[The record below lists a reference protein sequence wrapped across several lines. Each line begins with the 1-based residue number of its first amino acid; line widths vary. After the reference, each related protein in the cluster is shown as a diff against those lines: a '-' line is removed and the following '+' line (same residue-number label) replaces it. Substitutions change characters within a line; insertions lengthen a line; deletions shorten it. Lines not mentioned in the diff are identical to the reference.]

1 MMDKQ
6 FLPLTREEMENRG
19 WDRPDFCLVTGDAY
33 VDHPS
38 FGTAIIGRVLESQ
51 GFKVA
56 VIAQPDWK
64 SVHDFQRFGRPRL
77 GFLVNSGN
85 IDSMV
90 CHYTASKKRRS
101 DDAYTPGGKTGA
113 RPDRAV
119 IVYTNMIR
127 QAYRNIPVIIGGIEA
142 SLRRFAHYDYWE
154 DKVRRSILV
163 DSGADLLIY
172 GMGERPV
179 VEIAQALAAGIPIG
193 QITYVNGTCYQA
205 PSLEGV
211 DAVKEIES
219 FEQVRTDK
227 HAYARAFL
235 EQHRQTDAIRG
246 QRLAQK
252 HGDGYLVMNPP
263 AMPLS
268 MQEMDAVYAL
278 PYMRAPHPS
287 YQAHIPGV
295 DEVEFSI
302 TSCRGCYG
310 GCSFC
315 ALTYHQG
322 RRVQVR
328 SHASIL
334 EEAER
339 MTRSPRFKGYIH
351 DVGGPT
357 ANFRQTACKQQQ
369 KNGVCPDRP
378 CLYPRCKNLV
388 VDHEDYRKLLVKL
401 RKLPGIKKVFVR
413 SGLRY
418 DYMMYDTNEA
428 FFRELVEHHI
438 SGQLKVAPE
447 HISDRV
453 LARMGK
459 PPRALYDQFV
469 HKYRTLNEQLG
480 KNQYIVPYFMSSHP
494 GSDLHAAIELACY
507 LKKTGQRPEQVQDF
521 YPTPGTLSTT
531 MFYTGLDPR
540 TMEPVYVP
548 RSYEEKRMQR
558 ALLQFYRKENA
569 PLVRQALRKAGR
581 EDLIGY
587 AAHCLVWPERTETRG
602 RTSAQNTA
610 TGKRPPLSS
619 NRVKPKKRTT
629 KGHKAG
635 TKQQQ
640 AQAVRLKQKTKHGG

>member
-1 MMDKQ
+1 MMEKQ
-6 FLPLTREEMENRG
+6 FLPLTRQEMLARG
-19 WDRPDFCLVTGDAY
+19 WERPDFCLVTGDAY

-64 SVHDFQRFGRPRL
+64 SVRDFQRFGRPRL

-127 QAYRNIPVIIGGIEA
+127 QAYRNMPIIIGGIEA
-142 SLRRFAHYDYWE
+142 SLRRFAHYDYWD

-163 DSGADLLIY
+163 DAGADLLIY

-193 QITYVNGTCYQA
+193 QITYVNGTCYQTA
-205 PSLEGV
+205 SFQGV

-227 HAYARAFL
+227 QAYARAFL

-268 MQEMDAVYAL
+268 VQEMDAVYAL

-287 YQAHIPGV
+287 YTEHIPGV

-322 RRVQVR
+322 RRIQVR
-328 SHASIL
+328 SHASIVD
-334 EEAER
+334 EAIQ
-339 MTRSPRFKGYIH
+339 MTKSPHFKGYIH

-357 ANFRQTACKQQQ
+357 ANFRQTACKQQR
-369 KNGVCPDRP
+369 KNGVCPDRA
-378 CLYPRCKNLV
+378 CLYPRCPNLE
-388 VDHEDYRKLLVKL
+388 VDHEDYRKLLVQL

-418 DYMMYDTNEA
+418 DYMMYDTNDA

-469 HKYRTLNEQLG
+469 HKYRVLNQQLG
-480 KNQYIVPYFMSSHP
+480 KDQYIVPYFMSSHP

-581 EDLIGY
+581 ADLIGY
-587 AAHCLVWPERTETRG
+587 ESHCLVWPERSEMRG
-602 RTSAQNTA
+602 RTPAQQE
-610 TGKRPPLSS
+610 TGTRAACRG
-619 NRVKPKKRTT
+619 NRAKPKKRVT

-635 TKQQQ
+635 TKQQL
-640 AQAVRLKQKTKHGG
+640 AQRLQVKQKTKHGG

>member
-1 MMDKQ
+1 MMEKQ
-6 FLPLTREEMENRG
+6 FLPLTRQEMLARG
-19 WDRPDFCLVTGDAY
+19 WERPDFCLVTGDAY

-64 SVHDFQRFGRPRL
+64 SVRDFQRFGRPRL

-127 QAYRNIPVIIGGIEA
+127 QAYRNMPIIIGGIEA
-142 SLRRFAHYDYWE
+142 SLRRFAHYDYWD

-163 DSGADLLIY
+163 DAGADLLIY

-179 VEIAQALAAGIPIG
+179 VELAQALAAGIPIG
-193 QITYVNGTCYQA
+193 QITYVNGTCYQTA
-205 PSLEGV
+205 SLQGV

-227 HAYARAFL
+227 QAYARAFL

-268 MQEMDAVYAL
+268 VQEMDAVYAL

-287 YQAHIPGV
+287 YTEHIPGV

-322 RRVQVR
+322 RRIQVR
-328 SHASIL
+328 SHASIVD
-334 EEAER
+334 EAIQ
-339 MTRSPRFKGYIH
+339 MTKSPHFKGYIH

-357 ANFRQTACKQQQ
+357 ANFRQTACKQQR
-369 KNGVCPDRP
+369 KNGVCPDRA
-378 CLYPRCKNLV
+378 CLYPRCPNLE
-388 VDHEDYRKLLVKL
+388 VDHEDYRKLLVQL

-418 DYMMYDTNEA
+418 DYMMYDTNDA

-469 HKYRTLNEQLG
+469 HKYRVLNQQLG
-480 KNQYIVPYFMSSHP
+480 KDQYIVPYFMSSHP

-581 EDLIGY
+581 ADLIGY
-587 AAHCLVWPERTETRG
+587 ESHCLVWPERSEMRG
-602 RTSAQNTA
+602 RTPAQQA
-610 TGKRPPLSS
+610 TGTRAACRG
-619 NRVKPKKRTT
+619 NRAKPKKRVT

-635 TKQQQ
+635 TKQQL
-640 AQAVRLKQKTKHGG
+640 AQRLQVKQKTKHGG